1 MANIAAP
8 PNRAPTA
15 TAPVFTGAALGLVA
29 VVAVELAASVTE
41 LTREL
46 TELVKEA
53 RAEVRES
60 RSEPVAVASSDEK
73 DDRRLAASLVMELT
87 WEEAADEMEDATEL
101 ECVDSDERRDDRD
114 DARVPVAVWVTVWAW
129 VCVSCSVRDTTTMV
143 MRPTHRD

>member
-1 MANIAAP
+1 M
-8 PNRAPTA
+8 
-15 TAPVFTGAALGLVA
+15 A

-73 DDRRLAASLVMELT
+73 DDRRLTASLVMELT